1 MSARALGIDLG
12 TSNSVMAYIH
22 KGEPKIIDNRDSSD
36 LTPSVVGLGRK
47 GELLVGKTAKAR
59 AIMYPDD
66 TIYSIKRF
74 IGRKYSDPFV
84 QEALAKVAYRV
95 TEGQDGDVCVHM
107 GGREYTPTEI
117 SSLVLRRLKEDAEAR
132 VGDAFTRA
140 VITVPAYFG
149 ERQVAAT
156 REAGKLAGFRVLNII
171 NEPTAAALA
180 FGLNREQ
187 SEDSKTVLVY
197 DLGGGTYDISIM
209 MMASGLLTVMGTE
222 GDNLLGGDDFDD
234 LVSSSIMADVQK
246 QYGVNLSHD
255 RKALQ
260 AIRGKSEETKISL
273 SSGMSAEI
281 TIPSLG
287 KEAIDLEMELSRSE
301 FESMIREKID
311 RTVELTDKAIRGAEL
326 KPEDIDYI
334 LLVGGSTAI
343 PMIEQKLAAVFGAQR
358 IRKDVNPMQC
368 VALGAAVRTA
378 LETEIECLNCHNQN
392 SIQNETCVSCG
403 NSLLGE
409 DRVSCPVCFML
420 SPIAEAT
427 CWKCGSNLQGTAT
440 TFVAPQPKPRTVTCP
455 TCGKPFKP
463 GTTICTICHPELIG
477 EGGLKCNACGK
488 VNPPGVQECVQ
499 CHANMSVTR
508 PTDIT
513 AKDLGIEIIDDG
525 SMEVILEKGS
535 VYPTDEPR
543 GKDFYTAAPGQR
555 RLEIPVYEGPNPIAK
570 QNELVGLVTMGL
582 PEGLPNKTPVY
593 ISFGLDKDRTI
604 TVTVKLRH
612 GSGQVKNARLQ
623 HGLMDPQHRQGVEKV
638 RQDLTRFMDKWDDEL
653 TDAERQDFLQTL
665 DLLDQAINEDISKLR
680 IPIDELLRQVDRKTN
695 LATNTR
701 GTDAFNSAIIHVGG
715 KYLSPEILELFT
727 QIGRDFDQARSRAD
741 WAAAEHIIQRAD
753 EAVNQLSG
761 PMMVVIRTKTMAD
774 QNKIPLSLQNRVYDL
789 HRKMDN
795 GLEANDQEAV
805 SSAIQALFELW
816 PEIFAEIERLGQEKD
831 SAKTG
836 VSRG

>member
-1 MSARALGIDLG
+1 MPARALGIDLG
-12 TSNSVMAYIH
+12 TTNSVMAYIH

-36 LTPSVVGLGRK
+36 LTPSVAGLGRK

-59 AIMYPDD
+59 SVMYPDD
-66 TIYSIKRF
+66 TIYSVKRF

-84 QEALAKVAYRV
+84 KKALAKVAYRV
-95 TEGQDGDVCVHM
+95 TEGQDGDVRVHM

-117 SSLVLRRLKEDAEAR
+117 SSLILRRLKEDAEAR

-156 REAGKLAGFRVLNII
+156 REAGKLAGLRVLNII

-197 DLGGGTYDISIM
+197 DLGGGTFDISII
-209 MMASGLLTVMGTE
+209 MMASGLLAVMGTE

-234 LVSSSIMADVQK
+234 LISSFIMSDAQN
-246 QYGVNLSHD
+246 QYGADLGQD

-260 AIRGKSEETKISL
+260 AIRAKAEETKISL
-273 SSGMSAEI
+273 SSGVSAEI

-287 KEAIDLEMELSRSE
+287 KDAIDVEMELGRSD

-311 RTVELTDKAIRGAEL
+311 RTVELTDKAIRDAEL
-326 KPEDIDYI
+326 RADDIDYI

-343 PMIEQKLAAVFGAQR
+343 PMVEKKLATVFGSQR
-358 IRKDVNPMQC
+358 VRKDVNPMQC

-378 LETEIECLNCHNQN
+378 LETEIECLNCHNSN
-392 SIQNETCVSCG
+392 SIQNEICTTCG
-403 NSLLGE
+403 TSLLGE

-420 SPIAEAT
+420 SPIAET
-427 CWKCGSNLQGTAT
+427 ICWKCGSKLQGSSTV
-440 TFVAPQPKPRTVTCP
+440 FVATQPKPRTETCP
-455 TCGKPFKP
+455 ICGKPFKP

-488 VNPPGVQECVQ
+488 VNPPGVEECVQ
-499 CHANMSVTR
+499 CHAIMSVTR

-513 AKDLGIEIIDDG
+513 AKDLGIEISDG
-525 SMEVILEKGS
+525 SMEVIIEKGS
-535 VYPTDEPR
+535 VYPTDESR
-543 GKDFYTAAPGQR
+543 GKDFYTAVPGQR
-555 RLEIPVYEGPNPIAK
+555 RLEIPIYEGPYPIAK

-582 PEGLPNKTPVY
+582 PDGLPNKTPVL

-612 GSGQVKNARLQ
+612 SSGQVKNARLQ
-623 HGLMDPQHRQGVEKV
+623 HGLMDPQHRERVEKI
-638 RQDLTRFMDKWDDEL
+638 RQNLTHFMDKWDDEL
-653 TDAERQDFLQTL
+653 TDAERKDFLQTL

-680 IPIDELLRQVDRKTN
+680 IPIDELLRQVDYKTN

-701 GTDAFNSAIIHVGG
+701 GTDAFNSAIVRVGG
-715 KYLSPEILELFT
+715 KYLSPDILELFV

-741 WAAAEHIIQRAD
+741 WAAAEQIIQRAD
-753 EAVNQLSG
+753 EAVNQLSA
-761 PMMVVIRTKTMAD
+761 PMMVVIHTRTMAD
-774 QNKIPLSLQNRVYDL
+774 QNKIPLSLQNRVYDM

-795 GLEANDQEAV
+795 GLEANDQEV
-805 SSAIQALFELW
+805 VGSAIQSLFELW
-816 PEIFAEIERLGQEKD
+816 PEITAELERSGQNVPITT
-831 SAKTG
+831 TG
-836 VSRG
+836 VTRG

>member
-1 MSARALGIDLG
+1 
-12 TSNSVMAYIH
+12 
-22 KGEPKIIDNRDSSD
+22 
-36 LTPSVVGLGRK
+36 
-47 GELLVGKTAKAR
+47 
-59 AIMYPDD
+59 
-66 TIYSIKRF
+66 
-74 IGRKYSDPFV
+74 
-84 QEALAKVAYRV
+84 
-95 TEGQDGDVCVHM
+95 
-107 GGREYTPTEI
+107 
-117 SSLVLRRLKEDAEAR
+117 
-132 VGDAFTRA
+132 
-140 VITVPAYFG
+140 
-149 ERQVAAT
+149 
-156 REAGKLAGFRVLNII
+156 
-171 NEPTAAALA
+171 
-180 FGLNREQ
+180 
-187 SEDSKTVLVY
+187 
-197 DLGGGTYDISIM
+197 M

-234 LVSSSIMADVQK
+234 MVSSFIMDDAQN
-246 QYGVNLSHD
+246 QYGVNLSQE

-260 AIRGKSEETKISL
+260 SIRSKAEETKISL

-287 KEAIDLEMELSRSE
+287 KEAIDLEMELSRSK

-311 RTVELTDKAIRGAEL
+311 CTVDLTYKAIREAEL

-343 PMIEQKLAAVFGAQR
+343 PLVEKKLTSVFGSQR

-392 SIQNETCVSCG
+392 SIQNEICASCG
-403 NSLLGE
+403 HSLLGE
-409 DRVSCPVCFML
+409 DRISCPMCFML
-420 SPIAEAT
+420 SPITESS
-427 CWKCGSNLQGTAT
+427 CWKCGSKLQEPSTTNLAT
-440 TFVAPQPKPRTVTCP
+440 QPKPRTETCP

-463 GTTICTICHPELIG
+463 GTTICTICHPELIA
-477 EGGLKCNACGK
+477 EGGLKCNVCGN
-488 VNPPGVQECVQ
+488 VNPPGVQECVK
-499 CHANMSVTR
+499 CHVNMAVTR

-543 GKDFYTAAPGQR
+543 GKDFYTADPGQR
-555 RLEIPVYEGPNPIAK
+555 RLEIPIYEGPYPIAK

-623 HGLMDPQHRQGVEKV
+623 HGLMDPQNRERVEKI
-638 RQDLTRFMDKWDDEL
+638 RQDLTHFMDRWDEEL
-653 TDAERQDFLQTL
+653 TDAERKDFLHTL
-665 DLLDQAINEDISKLR
+665 DQLDQAVNEDISKLR
-680 IPIDELLRQVDRKTN
+680 IPIDELLRQVDHKTS

-701 GTDAFNSAIIHVGG
+701 GTDAFNSAIIRVGG
-715 KYLSPEILELFT
+715 KYLSPEFLELFT

-741 WAAAEHIIQRAD
+741 WAAAEQIIQRAD
-753 EAVNQLSG
+753 EAINQLSE
-761 PMMVVIRTKTMAD
+761 PMMVVIHTRTMAD
-774 QNKIPLSLQNRVYDL
+774 QNKIPLSLQNRVYDM
-789 HRKMDN
+789 HHKMDK
-795 GLEANDQEAV
+795 GIETTDKEAV
-805 SSAIQALFELW
+805 NSAIEALFELW
-816 PEIFAEIERLGQEKD
+816 PEIRSELERSGQ
-831 SAKTG
+831 SVPVTKTG